1 MVVYFWSWFVRVGYL
16 DVEVRFWKLCLSCIF
31 SLWRG
36 NILRIDKA
44 KKLCLKS
51 VWPSLWC
58 QKKFTVAVSATFKGV
73 SKLGA
78 KICTKLSKLSTV
90 SKLGTSIFR
99 FAASLIVFLQSVLW
113 SRSRRPVL
121 PPGAAGAA
129 GAARAAG
136 AAATRSRPFWPEPW
150 KKGRLQLQLYSSRSS
165 YDPMFKEKI

>member
-1 MVVYFWSWFVRVGYL
+1 MVVYFWILRFVRVGYL
-16 DVEVRFWKLCLSCIF
+16 AVEVRLWNLCLSCIF

-129 GAARAAG
+129 AA
-136 AAATRSRPFWPEPW
+136 RSRPFWPEPW

>member
-1 MVVYFWSWFVRVGYL
+1 MGVYFWSLRFVRVGYL

-51 VWPSLWC
+51 VWPSLGW
-58 QKKFTVAVSATFKGV
+58 QKKFTVAISATFSGV

-78 KICTKLSKLSTV
+78 KICTKLSKLGTV

-99 FAASLIVFLQSVLW
+99 FAASLIVLL
-113 SRSRRPVL
+113 L
-121 PPGAAGAA
+121 KCCGAGAA
-129 GAARAAG
+129 TAQSRHRPEPPFLAGAVKKGAAPAPA
-136 AAATRSRPFWPEPW
+136 
-150 KKGRLQLQLYSSRSS
+150 LQLKL
-165 YDPMFKEKI
+165 